1 MQLIVL
7 KNGKMN
13 INNIISILE
22 IYTNN
27 LMNLEMASVYL
38 VKFKEIKH
46 LLLIILFINLLG
58 LRLTILEKVSI

>member
-1 MQLIVL
+1 MRHIVL

-13 INNIISILE
+13 LNNIISILE
-22 IYTNN
+22 IYKNN

-38 VKFKEIKH
+38 VKFKEIKL
-46 LLLIILFINLLG
+46 LLLIDLFINLQG

>member
-22 IYTNN
+22 IYKNN

>member
-1 MQLIVL
+1 MRHIVL

-13 INNIISILE
+13 LNNIISILE
-22 IYTNN
+22 IYKNN

-38 VKFKEIKH
+38 VKFKEIKL
-46 LLLIILFINLLG
+46 LLLIVLFINLQG

>member
-22 IYTNN
+22 IYKNN

-46 LLLIILFINLLG
+46 LLLIILFINLLS